1 MLNKMRIPGMNT
13 TRTSQFAEHDIQ
25 LANAFDRHE
34 REYADRHGDDP
45 IHQLRAR
52 LYTMG
57 PDIPAAPKRAIG
69 SRQHVL
75 VFRTVTMKDMIPPDV
90 CGLDPA
96 EILDEAGEKILTRSD
111 SYRHTFELVTRGE
124 GHAALVGFQTASAE
138 KAAIDHDIKL
148 AERWKKLGRRA
159 ERMGRPKVEQDLA
172 HVDEIEA
179 QQRLEKAKQKL
190 EEAERRSEAAARW
203 SEANRSLKQEVQ
215 DLFKH
220 GFFFK
225 GGMAAGDDYDAFAE
239 FFGEDCL
246 RSHLGS
252 PSIAR
257 WVQILPRANRLRIGM
272 DKEAL
277 FSTASKAL
285 GLLAPYVEM
294 DRKRACAIVVEL
306 DTVWTNASGLR
317 ARLLEIL
324 PPHML
329 PNLIVG
335 RYGRDHLFCRPH
347 CIWLLKPG
355 SEIWMDLYTQWTD
368 ENGKV
373 RHSGDKRCRKQPV
386 RFFHAI
392 QRALTAL
399 LLPVGADPACHNI
412 WKPKNPVSPFW
423 TTVVA
428 NDDYWPT
435 LKDFL
440 EIPKFRLGVD
450 EHAISEEAAAMRA
463 EAAGSTR
470 PASNLLWCMVGN
482 LLEPLVR
489 QAFAISDPSFM
500 EAIKNLDTA
509 AAWLEQRVRAPVE
522 SEVGGSDA
530 LDLVLARR
538 CAFAA
543 RYCQTKRRKPRKA
556 TKRRM
561 LNRGRDR
568 DLAAKADPKQRR
580 ALAGQRSAKHRR
592 AKSILRLRQEMIV
605 ALRATGA
612 IRKSEFI
619 KTVCMVSKSVVYEIF
634 DEAIAALAVEFR
646 DGSYLYRYIGSARPG
661 KVTNSS
667 AAAAA
672 SQESVSVVS
681 TQLSKEN
688 RNVRSPVKSVEH
700 HSAGPPLQRLHLSSR
715 VMLKRDILERSVN
728 DGCCRPDGEKHSVS
742 PAAVEDGVV
751 RVADLPRGAA

>member
-1 MLNKMRIPGMNT
+1 VRLRSMNT
-13 TRTSQFAEHDIQ
+13 TRASQLAEHGIQ
-25 LANAFDRHE
+25 LANALDRHE

-45 IHQLRAR
+45 IQQLRAC
-52 LYTMG
+52 LYAMG
-57 PDIPAAPKRAIG
+57 PETPDVPRRAIG
-69 SRQHVL
+69 SRQHVR
-75 VFRTVTMKDMIPPDV
+75 VFRAVTMEDLIPPDV

-96 EILDEAGEKILTRSD
+96 EIVDEAGEKILTRSD
-111 SYRHTFELVTRGE
+111 SYRYTFELVAHGD

-138 KAAIDHDIKL
+138 KAAIDYEMKL
-148 AERWKKLGRRA
+148 KSRKQKMSRRA

-172 HVDEIEA
+172 HVDADEV
-179 QQRLEKAKQKL
+179 KQKL
-190 EEAERRSEAAARW
+190 EEAKKRLEHAEQQREAAARW
-203 SEANRSLKQEVQ
+203 SETNRSLKQEVR
-215 DLFKH
+215 DLYKN
-220 GFFFK
+220 GFYWK
-225 GGMAAGDDYDAFAE
+225 GGIVAGDEYDAFAE

-257 WVQILPRANRLRIGM
+257 WVQILPRASRLRIGP

-277 FSTASKAL
+277 FPTASKAL

-306 DTVWTNASGLR
+306 DTVWTNASELR

-335 RYGRDHLFCRPH
+335 RYGRDRLFYRPH
-347 CIWLLKPG
+347 LIWLLKPG
-355 SEIWMDLYTQWTD
+355 SEVWTDVYTEWTD
-368 ENGKV
+368 ENGKPQ
-373 RHSGDKRCRKQPV
+373 HSGDKRCRKQPV

-423 TTVVA
+423 TTVAA
-428 NDDYWPT
+428 NDEFWPT
-435 LKDFL
+435 LNDFL

-450 EHAISEEAAAMRA
+450 EHAIAEEAAAIRA
-463 EAAGSTR
+463 EAGGSTR
-470 PASNLLWCMVGN
+470 PASNLMWRTVGN
-482 LLEPLVR
+482 VLEPLVR
-489 QAFAISDPSFM
+489 RAFAAGDPSFK
-500 EAIKNLDTA
+500 EALKNLDTA
-509 AAWLEQRVRAPVE
+509 AAWLEQRVRAEVE
-522 SEVGGSDA
+522 SELGSSDT
-530 LDLVLARR
+530 LDLVLTRR

-561 LNRGRDR
+561 LNLGRDR
-568 DLAAKADPKQRR
+568 HLATDNPDPNQRR
-580 ALAGQRSAKHRR
+580 AIAGQRSAKHRR
-592 AKSILRLRQEMIV
+592 AVSLHRLRQEMVV

-612 IRKSEFI
+612 IRKTEFI
-619 KTVCMVSKSVVYEIF
+619 KNACAVSKSVAYDIF
-634 DEAIAALAVEFR
+634 DEAIATLAVEFR
-646 DGSYLYRYIGSARPG
+646 DGSYLYRYIGRAMPG

-667 AAAAA
+667 AAA
-672 SQESVSVVS
+672 SQTTLSVVS

-688 RNVRSPVKSVEH
+688 CNVRIRVKLAGH
-700 HSAGPPLQRLHLSSR
+700 HSGGPPRASR
-715 VMLKRDILERSVN
+715 PM
-728 DGCCRPDGEKHSVS
+728 
-742 PAAVEDGVV
+742 
-751 RVADLPRGAA
+751 